1 MPTGPVFSYKSIKS
15 PTKAYGSPCLGPL
28 PLFSTSMN
36 ASLSP
41 RLAFRPRGDGLRVR
55 CAFTLIELLVVIAI
69 IAILAGM
76 LLPALG
82 KAKSKALRTQCL
94 SNYRQLNLAW
104 LMYIDDFKDELPP
117 NETVLTGGREGANAT
132 ARTWVTGNAFTDTN
146 DFNIRKGLLFPYNQA
161 SGIYHCPADRS
172 TVRDARRILRSRSV
186 SMSASMNDVPDPQD
200 LSCWHKLS
208 QIVLPSPAEAFVFLD
223 EHENSIENARF
234 VVTQPGEWFWV
245 DFPSVRHAGAAT
257 LSFADGHAESWRFV
271 SPDTIRIGRMPPYI
285 QSQTVKVNDPD
296 LRRFQ
301 AASLK
306 VPR

>member
-1 MPTGPVFSYKSIKS
+1 MFPKTMTASS
-15 PTKAYGSPCLGPL
+15 
-28 PLFSTSMN
+28 STSPV
-36 ASLSP
+36 LRSP
-41 RLAFRPRGDGLRVR
+41 SGGVRVHR
-55 CAFTLIELLVVIAI
+55 AFTLIELLVVIAI

-82 KAKSKALRTQCL
+82 KAKNKALRTQCL
-94 SNYRQLNLAW
+94 SNYRQLDLAW
-104 LMYIDDFKDELPP
+104 LLYIDDSRDELPP

-146 DFNIRKGLLFPYNQA
+146 DFNIRRGLLFPYNQS
-161 SGIYHCPADRS
+161 SGVYHCPADRS
-172 TVRDARRILRSRSV
+172 TVRDARRVLRSRSV
-186 SMSASMNDVPDPQD
+186 SMSASMNDMPDPQD

-208 QIVLPSPAEAFVFLD
+208 QIVMPSPAEAFVFLD

-257 LSFADGHAESWRFV
+257 LSFADGHAESWRFI

-285 QSQTVKVNDPD
+285 QSQIVKVNDPD

>member
-1 MPTGPVFSYKSIKS
+1 
-15 PTKAYGSPCLGPL
+15 
-28 PLFSTSMN
+28 MN
-36 ASLSP
+36 VSVSQNCVC
-41 RLAFRPRGDGLRVR
+41 RPRKNRLQRLS
-55 CAFTLIELLVVIAI
+55 AFTLIELLVVIAI

-82 KAKSKALRTQCL
+82 KAKNKALRTQCL

-104 LMYIDDFKDELPP
+104 LLYIDDFKEELPP

-132 ARTWVTGNAFTDTN
+132 ARTWVVGNAYTDTN
-146 DFNIRKGLLFPYNQA
+146 DFNIRRGLLFPYNQA

-172 TVRDARRILRSRSV
+172 TVRDARKISRSRSV
-186 SMSASMNDVPDPQD
+186 SMSASMNDLPDPQD
-200 LSCWHKLS
+200 RSCWHKLS
-208 QIVLPSPAEAFVFLD
+208 QIVLPTPSEAFVFLD

-271 SPDTIRIGRMPPYI
+271 SPDTMRIGRMPPYI
-285 QSQTVKVNDPD
+285 QSQTVRANDPD
-296 LRRFQ
+296 LKRFQ

>member
-1 MPTGPVFSYKSIKS
+1 MDGD
-15 PTKAYGSPCLGPL
+15 PL
-28 PLFSTSMN
+28 ERNAVEEPQESMN
-36 ASLSP
+36 ASLSQSP
-41 RLAFRPRGDGLRVR
+41 ELRAWRNSSQRLS
-55 CAFTLIELLVVIAI
+55 AFTLIELLVVIAI

-82 KAKSKALRTQCL
+82 KAKNKALRTQCL

-104 LMYIDDFKDELPP
+104 LLYIDDFKDELPP

-146 DFNIRKGLLFPYNQA
+146 DFNIRRGLLFPYNQA

-186 SMSASMNDVPDPQD
+186 SMSASMNDMPDPQD